1 MGRECWGVGRVSR
14 ESDLNEGRR
23 KALWDLR
30 RVSGI
35 ILDNLEEGSQYKLMD
50 QKELRLM
57 GAAAIRAIRLF
68 LQGIDAEQ
76 ERLRINKTEKARR
89 LERKIVSEDETKLG
103 KD

>member
-1 MGRECWGVGRVSR
+1 MSKD
-14 ESDLNEGRR
+14 SDLDEGRR

-35 ILDNLEEGSQYKLMD
+35 ILDNLEEGSSYKLMD

-57 GAAAIRAIRLF
+57 GSAAIRAIRLF

-76 ERLRINKTEKARR
+76 ERLRISSKERPRRVPAKILLEDPTKA
-89 LERKIVSEDETKLG
+89 D